1 MESFTLT
8 KDKRVSKL
16 ISKKHLTVR
25 DKGIFVIME
34 APDLGLVVQW
44 DKGTVGHKNYGLIK
58 VVVLNRNSSVCKGRP
73 TVERE
78 D

>member
-44 DKGTVGHKNYGLIK
+44 DKGYYTDTKIIDL
-58 VVVLNRNSSVCKGRP
+58 LNSSF
-73 TVERE
+73 E
-78 D
+78 